1 MLPSQSTP
9 YGAASSPIGGAKG
22 HVGSGTPKDLLG
34 YFAGLTDLPFP
45 VFCVICTLGR
55 IPSVV
60 TSTLGGN
67 ALGTESYAAAVIV
80 FAIALAVSA
89 LGLAAYHWICRK
101 YKAVRQAG

>member
-1 MLPSQSTP
+1 M
-9 YGAASSPIGGAKG
+9 
-22 HVGSGTPKDLLG
+22 LG

-45 VFCVICTLGR
+45 VFCLICTLGR